1 MIEVILERSARA
13 NKVSVGEIVSQGEKL
28 FVREARAMVVG
39 AMDEVGLTD
48 EVIKEAIN
56 KSTAEL
62 KDMRAMHKQQLK
74 RAGYYSQGYMEVM
87 CYINEPEI
95 NESDYTSREER
106 SLQAVIMGL
115 KSEIESL
122 QTKIIQ
128 LKW

>member
-1 MIEVILERSARA
+1 MKEIILERSAKA

-39 AMDEVGLTD
+39 AMDEVGLSD
-48 EVIKEAIN
+48 KDIKESIN
-56 KSTAEL
+56 RGKAEL
-62 KDMRAMHKQQLK
+62 KDLRAMHKQQMK
-74 RAGYYSQGYMEVM
+74 RGGYYSQGYLEVI
-87 CYINEPEI
+87 CYVNEPELK
-95 NESDYTSREER
+95 ESDYTSREER